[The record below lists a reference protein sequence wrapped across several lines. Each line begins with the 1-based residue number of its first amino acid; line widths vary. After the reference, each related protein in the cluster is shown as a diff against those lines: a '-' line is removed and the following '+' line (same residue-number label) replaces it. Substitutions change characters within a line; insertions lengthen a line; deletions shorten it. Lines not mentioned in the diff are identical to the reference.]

1 MSVNNPDDQAIA
13 SLAALP
19 PLEYEHQR
27 KEQAE
32 RLGIRAGVLDKA
44 VEAKRAKG
52 NDTLQGGTVMF
63 REVEPWPE
71 AVYGVHVLNEVAE
84 TFTRYVALPPG
95 GADALALWCAHTHVF
110 DAFVCSPRL
119 NISSPERGCGKTTL
133 RDLISLFVPRPLLTE
148 NLSTAVLFRVV
159 DEHAPVILADEYDAW
174 LRDNEELRGLL
185 NAGHR
190 RGGVVLRCVGD
201 NHEVRAFKAYTP
213 VVLCGIG
220 ELPGTLV
227 DRSITIR
234 MERAKPGELS
244 ARFDPRYIET
254 QQQLY
259 RKLARWCAD
268 NREQLQRSDPLLPD
282 GVFNRL
288 ADNWRPLFAIAELA
302 AWGWPKRCAEAFVKL
317 TSRND
322 ADTESLR
329 VTLLADIRQI
339 FTGER
344 MFSKDMIGEL
354 VQMAERPWPEV
365 CRGKPITERWL
376 ARNLAAF
383 RIHSKTV
390 RIGDEQAKGYE
401 RADFTEVFER
411 YLSREEGDFIRPTV
425 PHEGKSDFSSRPK
438 TEDGTDAKTPFYEGM
453 GRWDACK
460 REGEQKKRTVPTSW

>member
-1 MSVNNPDDQAIA
+1 MSVNNTDDQAIA

-19 PLEYEHQR
+19 PLDYEHQR

-32 RLGIRAGVLDKA
+32 RLRIRAGVLDKA

-52 NDTLQGGTVMF
+52 NETLQGGAVLF
-63 REVEPWPE
+63 PDVEPWPE
-71 AVYGVHVLNEVAE
+71 AVYGVQVLNEVAE
-84 TFTRYVALPPG
+84 IFTRYVALPPG
-95 GADALALWCAHTHVF
+95 ASDVLALWCAHTHVF

-133 RDLISLFVPRPLLTE
+133 RDLISLFVPRRLLTE

-190 RGGVVLRCVGD
+190 RGGIVLRCVGD
-201 NHEVRAFKAYTP
+201 NHEVRAFKACTP

-220 ELPGTLV
+220 ELPGTLA

-244 ARFDPRYIET
+244 ARFDPRYTET
-254 QQQLY
+254 EQQLY

-268 NREQLQRSDPLLPD
+268 NRERLQRSDPVLPD

-288 ADNWRPLFAIAELA
+288 ADNWRPLFAIAEVA

-317 TSRND
+317 TSRN
-322 ADTESLR
+322 
-329 VTLLADIRQI
+329 V
-339 FTGER
+339 
-344 MFSKDMIGEL
+344 
-354 VQMAERPWPEV
+354 
-365 CRGKPITERWL
+365 
-376 ARNLAAF
+376 
-383 RIHSKTV
+383 
-390 RIGDEQAKGYE
+390 
-401 RADFTEVFER
+401 
-411 YLSREEGDFIRPTV
+411 
-425 PHEGKSDFSSRPK
+425 
-438 TEDGTDAKTPFYEGM
+438 
-453 GRWDACK
+453 
-460 REGEQKKRTVPTSW
+460 